1 VDNFQG
7 KNVLVVGLAR
17 SGLAAASFLRSRAA
31 RVTITDQLT
40 EAELGAAA
48 DQARNLGCSL
58 ALGGHPEEL
67 FTGADLIVVSPGV
80 PLDLPQLVAARER
93 GVPVT
98 GEFELACRSL
108 AVPLVAISGTNG
120 KTTTTTLVG
129 DILKRS
135 GLRVYVGGNIGNPLI
150 SLLDAEK
157 MPELAVVEVSS
168 FQLDIMETF
177 HPQLAVLL
185 NITEDHLDRYPSFDA
200 YVASKC
206 RLFANQGEN
215 DLAVLPADD
224 PLIMGR
230 CATPGRKLLFSR
242 RRSSADAHLD
252 GDLLVCRDARGKTHS
267 YDLTRWQLAGQHNL
281 DNLLAS
287 VLAASC
293 AGATPGAIQ
302 ESINEFHGL
311 PHRLELVHEWRG
323 IRFYNDSK
331 ATNVDAVVRSLESFT
346 RPIILI
352 AGGRDKG
359 GSYGPL
365 VCLVRDRVKM
375 LVLMGESRFL
385 MARAIGHLTCTVVVE
400 TMIEAV
406 QMAFRAAVPGDAVLL
421 SPACASFDLYQNYA
435 ARGDHFR
442 SLVHDLSADQS
453 RRTGDCHGLWTP
465 TWLGL
470 GGRCPWSQQA

>member
-17 SGLAAASFLRSRAA
+17 SGLAAASFLRNRGA
-31 RVTITDQLT
+31 RVAVTDRST

-48 DQARNLGCSL
+48 DQARGLGCSL
-58 ALGGHPEEL
+58 ALGSHPEEL
-67 FTGADLIVVSPGV
+67 FTAADLIVLSPGV
-80 PLDLPQLVAARER
+80 PLDLPQLVAARDR

-98 GEFELACRSL
+98 GEFELACRNL
-108 AVPLVAISGTNG
+108 ALPLVAISGTNG

-129 DILKRS
+129 EILKRS
-135 GLRVYVGGNIGNPLI
+135 GLRVYVGGNIGSPLI
-150 SLLDAEK
+150 SLLEERE

-168 FQLDIMETF
+168 FQLDITETF
-177 HPQLAVLL
+177 HPRIAVLL
-185 NITEDHLDRYPSFDA
+185 NISEDHLDRYPSFDA
-200 YVASKC
+200 YAASKC
-206 RLFANQGEN
+206 RLFANQGEE
-215 DLAVLPADD
+215 DVAVLPADD
-224 PLIMGR
+224 PLILGR
-230 CATPGRKLLFSR
+230 CSAPGRKLLFSR

-252 GDLLVCRDARGKTHS
+252 GDRLVCRGARGETHS
-267 YDLTRWQLAGQHNL
+267 YDLTRWQPAGWHNRE
-281 DNLLAS
+281 NLLAS
-287 VLAASC
+287 VLVATA

-302 ESINEFHGL
+302 ETINEFRGL

-331 ATNVDAVVRSLESFT
+331 ATNVDSVVRSLESFT
-346 RPIILI
+346 QPIILI

-365 VCLVRDRVKM
+365 VSLVRDRVKM

-400 TMIEAV
+400 TMVEAV
-406 QMAFRAAVPGDAVLL
+406 QMAFRAAVPGDVVLL

-442 SLVHDLSADQS
+442 SLVHDLSADET
-453 RRTGDCHGLWTP
+453 RRTGDCHGSWTP
-465 TWLGL
+465 TWRGL
-470 GGRCPWSQQA
+470 GGRCPWSQQG